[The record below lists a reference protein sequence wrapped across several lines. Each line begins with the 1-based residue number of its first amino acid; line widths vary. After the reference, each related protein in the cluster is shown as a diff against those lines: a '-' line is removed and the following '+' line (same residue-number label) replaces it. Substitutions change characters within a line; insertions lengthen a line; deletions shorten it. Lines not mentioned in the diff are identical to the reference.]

1 MIQEHAEA
9 VTAAVQE
16 TAVEAINLG
25 EIMMHHTADLSEIEI
40 APFGTIHLPQW
51 PDIHL
56 GPITLNLSPTKHVV
70 FMMLAATLVFLSMWL
85 VGRKL
90 RQQGADRNAPRG
102 IANLVEAFVLWVRDD
117 ICINTMG
124 REAAAVYAPYIMSL
138 FFFILYGNAL
148 GLVPWGSSFTGNLGV
163 TAALA
168 AMAFVTIE
176 VAGMVK
182 LGFNGYMRTIFP
194 KVEGMSPGGAMVIS
208 VAMAPIEILG
218 KFVKP
223 FALCFRLFGNMT
235 AGHFVI
241 LALFGMIFMVGSL
254 EIWRWAI
261 GVSTATLV
269 MLIMMLEIIVAFV
282 QAYVFAIITATLI
295 GMMQHEH

>member
-9 VTAAVQE
+9 VRE
-16 TAVEAINLG
+16 AVEHAAEEFNIG
-25 EIMMHHTADLSEIEI
+25 EIMMHHTADLPELDLE
-40 APFGTIHLPQW
+40 PFGTIHLPHW
-51 PDIHL
+51 PDLHL
-56 GPITLNLSPTKHVV
+56 GPLTINLSPTKHVL
-70 FMMLAATLVFLSMWL
+70 FMILASVLLFGSMWL
-85 VGRKL
+85 LGRTL
-90 RQQGADRNAPRG
+90 RRQRADRRAPRG

-117 ICINTMG
+117 ICINSMG
-124 REAAAVYAPYIMSL
+124 REATAIYGPFVMSL
-138 FFFILYGNAL
+138 FFFLLYGNLL

-168 AMAFVTIE
+168 IVSFFTVEI
-176 VAGMVK
+176 AGMVK
-182 LGFNGYMRTIFP
+182 LGFGGYMRTIFP
-194 KVEGMSPGGAMVIS
+194 KVDGMGPGAAGVIS

-218 KFVKP
+218 KLVKP

-241 LALFGMIFMVGSL
+241 LALFGLIFMFANL
-254 EIWRWAI
+254 EMWRWAI
-261 GVSTATLV
+261 GISSATLV
-269 MLIMMLEIIVAFV
+269 MLIMALEIIVAFV